1 MGLPIPWLPLIMDR
15 YLMDRKGIGIRK
27 DGIERIIR
35 VRGKNREK
43 LPLKEKHTRRKNI
56 EKVTPHKARFDKR
69 L

>member
-1 MGLPIPWLPLIMDR
+1 MDR

-35 VRGKNREK
+35 VRGKK
-43 LPLKEKHTRRKNI
+43 QRKI
-56 EKVTPHKARFDKR
+56 TPHKARFDKR